1 MNEKTSLNSKI
12 RSLNW
17 LYSNVLE
24 LDILPKG
31 SFRKFRKENIYFLD
45 GMSIKLQKKE
55 FDHHYFYLVCKNV
68 KLPIT
73 RNEIKEYFKLKDIYI
88 IILTVN
94 YSFQL

>member
-31 SFRKFRKENIYFLD
+31 SFRKFRTENMYFLD
-45 GMSIKLQKKE
+45 GMSIKLQRQE
-55 FDHHYFYLVCKNV
+55 YDHHYFYVVCKKV

-73 RNEIKEYFKLKDIYI
+73 RKEINEFLFNRENVI
-88 IILTVN
+88 
-94 YSFQL
+94 SS